1 MDSHHAVVQLPAV
14 AIVLSPHA
22 DRVVAALADPRFI
35 NAADG
40 FRARMIARHN
50 LLTTIAQSFLIP
62 LDRFEKTL

>member
-14 AIVLSPHA
+14 AIVLSTHA

-35 NAADG
+35 DAADG
-40 FRARMIARHN
+40 FRVGMIACHN
-50 LLTTIAQSFLIP
+50 LLTTISQSLFIP